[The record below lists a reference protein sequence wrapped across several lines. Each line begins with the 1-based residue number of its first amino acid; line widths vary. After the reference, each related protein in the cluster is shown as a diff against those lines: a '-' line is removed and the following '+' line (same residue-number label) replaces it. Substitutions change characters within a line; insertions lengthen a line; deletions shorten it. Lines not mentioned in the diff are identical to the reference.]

1 MGVAGASRPWVR
13 KRAGELLEGIAGVAD
28 VLRAVAYLGVRRVQ
42 HGRSA
47 LGDPAVMPLL
57 GGPRCDAGHAADQQ
71 CEIACGAVDAGAP
84 DQEIRQLW
92 TELKRE
98 PPTCGT
104 CDGDWAFSARRHGG
118 KPRSFGAEANDQ
130 E

>member
-1 MGVAGASRPWVR
+1 MTLDMPLISNV
-13 KRAGELLEGIAGVAD
+13 K
-28 VLRAVAYLGVRRVQ
+28 LRAVPSMREHPIKKFGLG
-42 HGRSA
+42 A
-47 LGDPAVMPLL
+47 
-57 GGPRCDAGHAADQQ
+57 
-71 CEIACGAVDAGAP
+71 
-84 DQEIRQLW
+84 
-92 TELKRE
+92 ELKRE